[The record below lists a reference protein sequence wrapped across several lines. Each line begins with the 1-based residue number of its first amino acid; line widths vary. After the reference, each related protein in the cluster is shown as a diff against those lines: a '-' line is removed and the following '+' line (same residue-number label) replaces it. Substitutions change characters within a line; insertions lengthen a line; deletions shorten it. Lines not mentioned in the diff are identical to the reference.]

1 MKKVLE
7 IIGIGLIAGAAVYV
21 LLNKTENTKNNSNP
35 RPEKTPEDFSS
46 YSTMSIIYR
55 NDAHGENAG
64 FEDVKASAVGT
75 MYTRHEEASNIMKE
89 AVDIIS
95 SRSEI
100 SADENRDLDQLSD
113 ELDELLSEE

>member
-1 MKKVLE
+1 MKKVLG

-21 LLNKTENTKNNSNP
+21 LLNKTEKTKNNINT
-35 RPEKTPEDFSS
+35 RPEKTSEDFLSDN
-46 YSTMSIIYR
+46 TVSIINR
-55 NDAHGENAG
+55 NDTHDENNG

-75 MYTRHEEASNIMKE
+75 MYTRHKEASNIIKE
-89 AVDIIS
+89 SVDIIC

-113 ELDELLSEE
+113 ELDKLLSEE

>member
-1 MKKVLE
+1 MKKILE

-21 LLNKTENTKNNSNP
+21 LLNKTEKTKNNINT
-35 RPEKTPEDFSS
+35 RPEETPEDFSS
-46 YSTMSIIYR
+46 DNTVSIINR
-55 NDAHGENAG
+55 NDTHGENAG

-89 AVDIIS
+89 AVDIIC

-100 SADENRDLDQLSD
+100 SEDENRDLDQISD
-113 ELDELLSEE
+113 ELDELLREE